1 MMAPNNHRLD
11 RTQDVASQ
19 RDLET
24 ALAAL
29 ARVAR
34 DDART
39 LERVTALSERL
50 RNETFHLAVLG
61 QFKRGKS
68 TLINALL
75 GAPLLP
81 VAVVPLT
88 AVPIFVSWGAQPRVV
103 VSFLG
108 DRAAEELAAPEPA
121 RIRDFLLSFAT
132 EKANPKNRIGVKRV
146 DLTYPAELLSNGIVL
161 IDTPGVGSTY
171 RHNTNTAFE
180 ILSECDAAL
189 FVVSVDP
196 PITEVELGFLR
207 DIKAKTAKL
216 MFALNKIDYL
226 APDQRAEVANFL
238 RRTLRENDLW
248 DGRSSIFGL
257 SAQKGL
263 EAKERGDRAGVVLS
277 GLSSIEEYLG
287 GVLSSQKANLL
298 RAAIQAKGDRI
309 LSEYIAA
316 TNLRIRTLELPLND
330 LLARSAAFRD
340 ALVSI
345 EAQRLATRD
354 ILDGDRRRLRQEL
367 EERIEQLRAT
377 ARPKFETIASLLAD
391 PESNQEQASGA
402 IVDIFE
408 MARRDFQEVFKV
420 RFDQALQLHQR
431 RISELIDKVR
441 HTAGTIFNARFP
453 AWSEFDGF
461 EFGADPYWVTEKIP
475 TGMIPVSSGIVD
487 HLLPATLRTHRRYLR
502 TLHNLEEV
510 ALRNAENLRWAVL
523 RGIDESFRRADQYC
537 EAQIGEVIATTTDI
551 IGETM
556 ERRQSAST
564 VADRELKELATKAA
578 LLGTLKECFQ
588 PSGCT
593 REAVGMSRDDQD
605 LR

>member
-1 MMAPNNHRLD
+1 MTAPNDHRLG
-11 RTQDVASQ
+11 RAQDVVSQ
-19 RDLET
+19 QDLIS

-29 ARVAR
+29 ARLVRDHAR
-34 DDART
+34 I
-39 LERVTALSERL
+39 LERVTELSERL
-50 RNETFHLAVLG
+50 RSETFHLAVLG

-88 AVPIFVSWGAQPRVV
+88 AVPIYVSWGAQPRVV
-103 VSFLG
+103 VRFLG

-132 EKANPKNRIGVKRV
+132 EEANPKNRMAVKRV

-171 RHNTNTAFE
+171 RHNTDTAFE

-207 DIKAKTAKL
+207 EIKAKTAKL
-216 MFALNKIDYL
+216 VFALNKIDYL
-226 APDQRAEVANFL
+226 APDQRAVVANFL
-238 RRTLRENDLW
+238 RRTLGENDLW
-248 DGRSSIFGL
+248 DGRSSVFGL
-257 SAQKGL
+257 SAQQGL
-263 EAKERGDRAGVVLS
+263 EAKERGDHAGVVLS

-287 GVLSSQKANLL
+287 GVLSAQKGNLL
-298 RAAIQAKGDRI
+298 RAAIQAKGELI

-316 TNLRIRTLELPLND
+316 INLRIRTLELPLDD
-330 LLARSAAFRD
+330 LLARSTAFQD

-367 EERIEQLRAT
+367 EERIEQLRVT
-377 ARPKFETIASLLAD
+377 ARPKFEAIASLLAE
-391 PESNQEQASGA
+391 PESDQDQTGVA

-408 MARRDFQEVFKV
+408 TARSDFQELFKA
-420 RFDQALQLHQR
+420 RFDQALRLHQR
-431 RISELIDKVR
+431 SIRELIDKVR
-441 HTAGTIFNARFP
+441 HTAGTIFNAGFP
-453 AWSEFDGF
+453 AWSELEGF
-461 EFGADPYWVTEKIP
+461 EFGTDPYWVTEKIP
-475 TGMIPVSSGIVD
+475 MGMIPVSSGVVD
-487 HLLPATLRTHRRYLR
+487 HLLPAALRTHRRYLR
-502 TLHNLEEV
+502 SLHNLEEV
-510 ALRNAENLRWAVL
+510 ALRNTENLRWAVL

-537 EAQIGEVIATTTDI
+537 ETQIDEVIATTKNI
-551 IGETM
+551 IREAV

-564 VADRELKELATKAA
+564 AADRELKELATKAA
-578 LLGTLKECFQ
+578 LLGTLKGCFQ
-588 PSGCT
+588 PPGCAQ
-593 REAVGMSRDDQD
+593 EAVDVGRDDRD
-605 LR
+605 AR